1 MEISAV
7 NVEDTGISLRRKLT
21 YGGIFFALMIIV
33 SLPTVILLC
42 VGMLPT
48 FVAVLIDRTD
58 QKFAASS
65 VGGLNFG
72 GVFPYILPLW
82 LEDHSVDA
90 AVNSISDIFSLMVMY
105 SGAGFGWLIFL
116 AIPPVIT
123 AFITVIDETNLK
135 QLKVVQRQIVDE
147 WGDDIASV
155 ETEAEAATREATE
168 GEGEQSS
175 DQDGDEDE
183 DDEEDDDDL
192 NDDPDAGGL
201 APPSGF

>member
-1 MEISAV
+1 
-7 NVEDTGISLRRKLT
+7 
-21 YGGIFFALMIIV
+21 
-33 SLPTVILLC
+33 
-42 VGMLPT
+42 
-48 FVAVLIDRTD
+48 
-58 QKFAASS
+58 
-65 VGGLNFG
+65 
-72 GVFPYILPLW
+72 
-82 LEDHSVDA
+82 
-90 AVNSISDIFSLMVMY
+90 
-105 SGAGFGWLIFL
+105 L

-175 DQDGDEDE
+175 DQDGHEDE